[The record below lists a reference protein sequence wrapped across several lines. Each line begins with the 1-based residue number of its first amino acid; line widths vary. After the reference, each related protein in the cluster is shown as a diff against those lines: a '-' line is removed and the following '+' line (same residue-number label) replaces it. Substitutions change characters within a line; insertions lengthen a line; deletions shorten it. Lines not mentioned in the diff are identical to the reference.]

1 MSYNIT
7 DNVEHN
13 ETHCQGQAFMV
24 FIGLSDFFSVI
35 VGQPLIA
42 KLLWTAIH
50 SKRVDV
56 LNINLAFYHNFQ
68 YLLTVIHSFMVISK
82 ARQHIQIMMFL
93 FVYVLIGGPMMLF
106 FICLERY
113 IAVVHPT
120 FYPLLRTYR
129 CREACA
135 LSVWLLSLPT
145 AVVKATSLDVNPQH
159 VQRSSKEDS
168 ADNMSYN
175 ITDNVEHNETHCQ
188 GQAFMVFIGLNDFF
202 SVIVG
207 QPLIAKL
214 LWTAIHSKRVD
225 VLNINLAFYHN
236 FQYLLTVIHSF
247 MVISKARQHI
257 QMMMF
262 LYVYVLIGGPM
273 MLFFICLERY
283 IAVVY
288 PTVYP
293 LLRTYRCREACAL
306 SVWLVSLPTAVVKAT
321 SLDVNRLMKITVMTQ
336 CRCAFCL

>member
-50 SKRVDV
+50 SKRADV

-68 YLLTVIHSFMVISK
+68 YLLTVIHYFMVISK

-93 FVYVLIGGPMMLF
+93 YVYVLIGGPMMLS

-135 LSVWLLSLPT
+135 LSVWLVSMPSAVLKAFSLELKIKSHSIDSVSYSVLMAMVVVMVWSNVTMLKALKMSGPTTDKLHPSKQRAIQTVRAISILMLLCYIPVGVMSKYKSIKGYGATCILVPLSIML
-145 AVVKATSLDVNPQH
+145 ASVASVVHPILYLVTRGNLFSC
-159 VQRSSKEDS
+159 QR
-168 ADNMSYN
+168 
-175 ITDNVEHNETHCQ
+175 
-188 GQAFMVFIGLNDFF
+188 
-202 SVIVG
+202 
-207 QPLIAKL
+207 
-214 LWTAIHSKRVD
+214 
-225 VLNINLAFYHN
+225 
-236 FQYLLTVIHSF
+236 
-247 MVISKARQHI
+247 
-257 QMMMF
+257 
-262 LYVYVLIGGPM
+262 
-273 MLFFICLERY
+273 
-283 IAVVY
+283 
-288 PTVYP
+288 
-293 LLRTYRCREACAL
+293 
-306 SVWLVSLPTAVVKAT
+306 
-321 SLDVNRLMKITVMTQ
+321 
-336 CRCAFCL
+336 